1 MKLFL
6 FCISI
11 FCTCLPINAQIQI
24 KTLSA
29 KRTKTAPKIDGIL
42 DEIIW
47 KDAPLATNFVAFQP
61 APGIKEDAERQ
72 TLVYILYDDQAI
84 YIFAKMKEASA
95 DDISKELVNRD
106 QIGNSDFLGFVVDTY
121 HDKINA
127 QEFIVTAAGIQFDAK
142 FSAQGEDENWNA
154 VWESAV
160 KINGNEWVAEIKI
173 PYSALRF
180 ASKDIQ
186 TWGINFIRN
195 RQKSQQKLTWS
206 ELDPTINGFI
216 NQEGELTGIEKIK
229 SPFRLSIS
237 PYVSSY
243 VNNYPY
249 NQADIKNTT
258 NSFNGGMD
266 IKYGI
271 NASFTLDMTLVPD
284 FGQVQ
289 SDNQVLNLTP
299 FEVRYD
305 ENRQFFTEGT
315 ELFNKGDLF
324 YSRRVGSTP
333 INSYKLY
340 EVLGSTDKIISNP
353 SQTKLVNASKI
364 SGRTAKGL
372 GIGLFNA
379 VSKRTEAIIE
389 RVDGTR
395 KIIETAPL
403 SNYNIFVL
411 DQNLKNNSSVSFINS
426 NVLRGGNTYDANV
439 SALVFDLNT
448 KGNTYNLNGA
458 AKMSRLFGG
467 DYTKPSIGYSYQI
480 NPGKRSGNFNYNYQ
494 LSVVDNQFDPND
506 LGILFNNNYIS
517 NSINL
522 EYNWYKPT
530 KWYNQIRTWMQAE
543 YVSRYKPNT
552 YQSKEVNGGGY
563 IQFKNL
569 WSFNANLT
577 FEGRGNDFYEPRTEG
592 RSFITPAA
600 KGIRFSLRS
609 NRSKKISGG
618 VFASMRSRDLFDG
631 NRISFGTF
639 QNFRISNKFSF
650 GTEIDINQANN
661 FAGYIARDNQ
671 NIIFS
676 RRDVRTIENSFDVKY
691 TFNNR
696 MGLNLRT
703 RHYWS
708 ELTNK
713 QFYILDIEGGLNP
726 NTTFKNAA
734 DRNFNAFNV
743 DMVYL
748 WRFAP
753 GSEFSVAWKDA
764 SLLSNNDS
772 QINYFNNLDRTLN
785 APQNN
790 NFSLKI
796 LYYLDYLQL
805 KRKSKV

>member
-1 MKLFL
+1 MRLFL
-6 FCISI
+6 FSIFI
-11 FCTCLPINAQIQI
+11 FCTYLSVNAQIKI
-24 KTLSA
+24 KTLPA
-29 KRTKTAPKIDGIL
+29 KRTLTPPKIDGII
-42 DEIIW
+42 DELVW
-47 KDAPLATNFVAFQP
+47 RDAPLATNFVAFEP

-72 TLVYILYDDQAI
+72 TLVHILYDDQAI
-84 YIFAKMKEASA
+84 YLSAKMIEVSA

-106 QIGNSDFLGFVVDTY
+106 QIGNSDFIGLVVDTY

-229 SPFRLSIS
+229 SPLRLSIS

-249 NQADIKNTT
+249 NQPDIKNTT

-266 IKYGI
+266 VKYGI

-324 YSRRVGSTP
+324 YSRRVGSAP

-395 KIIETAPL
+395 EIIETAPL
-403 SNYNIFVL
+403 SNYNILVL
-411 DQNLKNNSSVSFINS
+411 DQNLKNNSSVSLINS

-458 AKMSRLFGG
+458 AKMSQLFGG
-467 DYTKPSIGYSYQI
+467 DFTKPSVGYSYSI
-480 NPGKRSGNFNYNYQ
+480 NPGKRSGNFNYSYQ
-494 LSVVDNQFDPND
+494 LSVVDNRFDPND
-506 LGILFNNNYIS
+506 LGILFNNNFIS
-517 NSINL
+517 NSFSMG
-522 EYNWYKPT
+522 YSWYKPT
-530 KWYNQIRTWMQAE
+530 KWYNQLQTWMEGE
-543 YVSRYKPNT
+543 YVRRYKPNT
-552 YQSKEVNGGGY
+552 YQSKEISAGGR

-569 WSFNANLT
+569 WSFNANLRYQG
-577 FEGRGNDFYEPRTEG
+577 EGNDFYEPRTEG
-592 RSFITPAA
+592 RSFITPASR
-600 KGIRFSLRS
+600 GINFSLRS

-618 VFASMRSRDLFDG
+618 FFASIRNRDLFDG
-631 NRISFGTF
+631 NRIGFGTF

-650 GTEIDINQANN
+650 GTEIDINQSNN

-691 TFNNR
+691 TFNNK

-713 QFYILDIEGGLNP
+713 QFYILNAEGGLNP
-726 NTTFKNAA
+726 NTTFNNAA

-753 GSEFSVAWKDA
+753 GSEFSLAWKDA
-764 SLLSNNDS
+764 SLLSNNNS
-772 QINYFNNLDRTLN
+772 QINYFNNLDRTLS

-790 NFSLKI
+790 NFSIKI

-805 KRKSKV
+805 KKKS